1 MRPLE
6 SQTSFSYEVF
16 FIAECR
22 YAIGVTA
29 HTKKSVIF
37 FLLKTQLYSLEDLS
51 IKIVIVVFDFG
62 GHCLPKHQHLWISFN
77 LLRS

>member
-1 MRPLE
+1 ME

-22 YAIGVTA
+22 YAIGELQLTP
-29 HTKKSVIF
+29 KKVIF

-62 GHCLPKHQHLWISFN
+62 GHCLPRHQHLWISFS
-77 LLRS
+77 LLLS